1 MDISFVLCVVT
12 LHIFPLEQ
20 PTINKYRVCH
30 FHLCGLHSIENFLCP
45 PLTLVVCSSRHHL
58 QRFIP
63 LARGFGLLLET
74 IRIIR
79 FILLVEFFFLVID
92 FY

>member
-30 FHLCGLHSIENFLCP
+30 FNLCMCKLSLPACLR
-45 PLTLVVCSSRHHL
+45 LT
-58 QRFIP
+58 
-63 LARGFGLLLET
+63 
-74 IRIIR
+74 
-79 FILLVEFFFLVID
+79 